1 MLPAT
6 AAEEPL
12 RRMSM
17 APKPVKDNPGTAVK
31 ASPASNNEV
40 GEYVKAKHNYKGSV
54 EDGELSFS
62 KNDVLKVLNRDES
75 GWWKGELNGK

>member
-6 AAEEPL
+6 PADEPL

-62 KNDVLKVLNRDES
+62 KGDVLKVLNRDES